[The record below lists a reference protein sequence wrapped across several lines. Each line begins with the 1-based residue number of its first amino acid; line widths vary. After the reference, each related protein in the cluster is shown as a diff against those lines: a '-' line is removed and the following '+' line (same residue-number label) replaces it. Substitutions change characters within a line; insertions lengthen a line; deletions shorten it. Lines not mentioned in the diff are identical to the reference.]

1 MTAAMRRV
9 LELVALAVV
18 PLAALVIGL
27 ATFADQDRLALD
39 FHEEVY
45 PQAEAIVRRKRIRIR
60 IPLRR
65 SPTPRTRSGRS
76 RPCFPQS
83 R

>member
-1 MTAAMRRV
+1 MTPAMRRV

-39 FHEEVY
+39 FHEEV
-45 PQAEAIVRRKRIRIR
+45 
-60 IPLRR
+60 
-65 SPTPRTRSGRS
+65 
-76 RPCFPQS
+76 
-83 R
+83 